1 MNNTLKRLAEPG
13 SRLYMIFLV
22 LFAAATLFFK
32 VYELDMYILAMTEGG
47 AILLLIFYTLIIRR
61 RR

>member
-13 SRLYMIFLV
+13 SRLYLVFLV

-32 VYELDMYILAMTEGG
+32 VYDLDMFRAFRGG
-47 AILLLIFYTLIIRR
+47 DSFLQGL
-61 RR
+61 

>member
-32 VYELDMYILAMTEGG
+32 VYDMDMFILAMAEGG
-47 AILLLIFYTLIIRR
+47 VILLLTSSR
-61 RR
+61 